1 MESLNER
8 LARLRQATGLTQ
20 REVARA
26 LGIKSPSVAQWES
39 GRSRPD
45 LERLPALARLY
56 KVTVEELCGPDFPA
70 VQQQGRLDLLDAY
83 DTLDEEGR
91 ATLLKVAR
99 SLAEQATTE
108 RRTSAPTSPKSAAAC
123 VTPIAAV
130 RGPRR

>member
-56 KVTVEELCGPDFPA
+56 KVTIEELCGTDFPA
-70 VQQQGRLDLLDAY
+70 VQQQGRLDLLEAY

-91 ATLLKVAR
+91 ITLLTVAT
-99 SLAEQATTE
+99 SMAERVKSKRE
-108 RRTSAPTSPKSAAAC
+108 PVSPKLEEAAC
-123 VTPIAAV
+123 VTPLAAV
-130 RGPRR
+130 RGRRR

>member
-1 MESLNER
+1 MESLHDR

-26 LGIKSPSVAQWES
+26 LGIKSPSIAQWES

-56 KVTVEELCGPDFPA
+56 KVTIEELCGTDFPA
-70 VQQQGRLDLLDAY
+70 VQQQGRLDLLEAY

-91 ATLLKVAR
+91 ITLLTVAT
-99 SLAEQATTE
+99 SMAERVKSKRE
-108 RRTSAPTSPKSAAAC
+108 PVSPKLEEAAC
-123 VTPIAAV
+123 VTPLAAV
-130 RGPRR
+130 RGRRR

>member
-56 KVTVEELCGPDFPA
+56 KVTIEELCGPDFPA
-70 VQQQGRLDLLDAY
+70 AQQQGRLDLLEAY

-91 ATLLKVAR
+91 TTLLNVAR
-99 SLAEQATTE
+99 SLADQAKSK
-108 RRTSAPTSPKSAAAC
+108 RGSVSPKPAEEAC
-123 VTPIAAV
+123 VTPLAAV
-130 RGPRR
+130 RGRRR

>member
-1 MESLNER
+1 MESLNDR

-56 KVTVEELCGPDFPA
+56 KVTIEELCGPDFPA
-70 VQQQGRLDLLDAY
+70 VQQPGRLDLLEAY

-91 ATLLKVAR
+91 ITLLTVAK
-99 SLAEQATTE
+99 SMAERVKSKRE
-108 RRTSAPTSPKSAAAC
+108 PVSPKPEEAAC
-123 VTPIAAV
+123 VTPLAAV
-130 RGPRR
+130 RGRRR